1 MKAIIAIVKKQY
13 VLIHNLKL
21 KISNMGKLQSLFGYL
36 FEKENNVVSEKEL
49 IREKIRKKK
58 QQLSDKDKEIE
69 AANVFEKIEALPEFI
84 NAHNIMIYWSMP
96 DELPTHDFII
106 RWSKKKTML
115 LPVVKGEDM
124 LIKPF
129 STKEELKQGSL
140 GIWEPDTQKEYLN
153 SIDLVIVPGVAFD
166 RNKSRLGRGKGYYD
180 RYFINKRIVK
190 IGVCFDFQ
198 LLESIPEDSFDIK
211 MDKVITSSILIN

>member
-1 MKAIIAIVKKQY
+1 
-13 VLIHNLKL
+13 
-21 KISNMGKLQSLFGYL
+21 MGKLQSLIGYL
-36 FEKENNVVSEKEL
+36 FEKKNNVISEKEL
-49 IREKIRKKK
+49 IREEIKKKK
-58 QQLSDKDKEIE
+58 QQLTDKEKEIE

-96 DELPTHDFII
+96 DELPTHNFII

-166 RNKSRLGRGKGYYD
+166 RDKSRLGRGKGYYD

-198 LLESIPEDSFDIK
+198 LLESIPIDSFDIK
-211 MDKVITSSILIN
+211 MDKVVTNSILIE

>member
-1 MKAIIAIVKKQY
+1 
-13 VLIHNLKL
+13 
-21 KISNMGKLQSLFGYL
+21 MGKLQSFISYL
-36 FEKENNVVSEKEL
+36 FEKNSNVTSEKEL
-49 IREKIRKKK
+49 IRERIKKKK
-58 QQLSDKDKEIE
+58 QQLTDKEKEIE

-198 LLESIPEDSFDIK
+198 LLESIPIDSFDIK
-211 MDKVITSSILIN
+211 MDKVVTNSILIE

>member
-1 MKAIIAIVKKQY
+1 
-13 VLIHNLKL
+13 
-21 KISNMGKLQSLFGYL
+21 MGKLQSFISYL
-36 FEKENNVVSEKEL
+36 FEKNSNVTSEKEL
-49 IREKIRKKK
+49 IRERIKTKK
-58 QQLSDKDKEIE
+58 QQLTDKEKEIE

-96 DELPTHDFII
+96 DELPTHNFII

-198 LLESIPEDSFDIK
+198 LLESIPIDSFDIK
-211 MDKVITSSILIN
+211 MDKVVTNSILIE

>member
-1 MKAIIAIVKKQY
+1 
-13 VLIHNLKL
+13 
-21 KISNMGKLQSLFGYL
+21 MGKLQSLIGYL
-36 FEKENNVVSEKEL
+36 FEKKNNVISEKEL
-49 IREKIRKKK
+49 IREKIKKKK
-58 QQLSDKDKEIE
+58 QQLTDKEKEIE

-96 DELPTHDFII
+96 DELPTHNFII

-166 RNKSRLGRGKGYYD
+166 RDKSRLGRGKGYYD

>member
-1 MKAIIAIVKKQY
+1 
-13 VLIHNLKL
+13 
-21 KISNMGKLQSLFGYL
+21 MGKLQSFISYL
-36 FEKENNVVSEKEL
+36 FEKNSNVTSEKEL
-49 IREKIRKKK
+49 IREKIKKKK
-58 QQLSDKDKEIE
+58 QQLTDKEKEIE

-96 DELPTHDFII
+96 DELPTHNFII

-140 GIWEPDTQKEYLN
+140 GIWEPDVQKEYLN

-166 RNKSRLGRGKGYYD
+166 RDKSRLGRGKGYYD

-198 LLESIPEDSFDIK
+198 LLESIPIDSFDIK
-211 MDKVITSSILIN
+211 MDKVVTNSFLIE

>member
-1 MKAIIAIVKKQY
+1 
-13 VLIHNLKL
+13 
-21 KISNMGKLQSLFGYL
+21 MGKLQSLIGYL
-36 FEKENNVVSEKEL
+36 FEKKNNVISEKEL
-49 IREKIRKKK
+49 IREKIKKKK
-58 QQLSDKDKEIE
+58 QQLTDKEKEIE

-198 LLESIPEDSFDIK
+198 LLESIPIDSFDIK
-211 MDKVITSSILIN
+211 MDKVVTNSILIE

>member
-1 MKAIIAIVKKQY
+1 
-13 VLIHNLKL
+13 
-21 KISNMGKLQSLFGYL
+21 MGKLQSLFGYL
-36 FEKENNVVSEKEL
+36 FEKDNNVVSEKEL

-58 QQLSDKDKEIE
+58 QQLSDKEKEIE

-96 DELPTHDFII
+96 DELPTHNFII

-198 LLESIPEDSFDIK
+198 LLESIPIDSFDIK

>member
-1 MKAIIAIVKKQY
+1 
-13 VLIHNLKL
+13 
-21 KISNMGKLQSLFGYL
+21 MGKLQSLFGYL

-198 LLESIPEDSFDIK
+198 LLESIPIDSFDIK

>member
-1 MKAIIAIVKKQY
+1 
-13 VLIHNLKL
+13 
-21 KISNMGKLQSLFGYL
+21 MGKLQSLIGYL
-36 FEKENNVVSEKEL
+36 FEKKNNVISEKEL
-49 IREKIRKKK
+49 IREKIKKKK
-58 QQLSDKDKEIE
+58 QQLTDKEKEIE

-84 NAHNIMIYWSMP
+84 NAHNIIIYWSMP
-96 DELPTHDFII
+96 DELPTHNFII

-198 LLESIPEDSFDIK
+198 LLESIPIDSFDIK
-211 MDKVITSSILIN
+211 MDKVVTNSFLIE

>member
-1 MKAIIAIVKKQY
+1 
-13 VLIHNLKL
+13 
-21 KISNMGKLQSLFGYL
+21 MGKLQSFISYL
-36 FEKENNVVSEKEL
+36 FEKNSNVTSEKEL
-49 IREKIRKKK
+49 IRERIKKKK
-58 QQLSDKDKEIE
+58 QQLTDKGKEIE

-198 LLESIPEDSFDIK
+198 LLESIPIDSFDIK
-211 MDKVITSSILIN
+211 MDKVVTNSILIE

>member
-1 MKAIIAIVKKQY
+1 
-13 VLIHNLKL
+13 
-21 KISNMGKLQSLFGYL
+21 MGKLQSLFGYL
-36 FEKENNVVSEKEL
+36 FEKDNNVVSEKEL

-58 QQLSDKDKEIE
+58 QQLSDKEKEIE

-96 DELPTHDFII
+96 DELPTHNFII

-198 LLESIPEDSFDIK
+198 LLESIPVDSFDIK

>member
-1 MKAIIAIVKKQY
+1 
-13 VLIHNLKL
+13 
-21 KISNMGKLQSLFGYL
+21 MGKLQSFISYL
-36 FEKENNVVSEKEL
+36 FEKNSNVTSEKEL
-49 IREKIRKKK
+49 IRERIKKKK
-58 QQLSDKDKEIE
+58 QQLTDKEKEIE

-96 DELPTHDFII
+96 DELPTHNFII

-198 LLESIPEDSFDIK
+198 LLESIPIDSFDIK
-211 MDKVITSSILIN
+211 MDKVVTNSFLIE

>member
-1 MKAIIAIVKKQY
+1 
-13 VLIHNLKL
+13 
-21 KISNMGKLQSLFGYL
+21 MGKLQSFISYL
-36 FEKENNVVSEKEL
+36 FEKNSNVTSEKEL
-49 IREKIRKKK
+49 IRERIKKKK
-58 QQLSDKDKEIE
+58 QQLTDNEKEIE

-96 DELPTHDFII
+96 DELPTHNFII

-140 GIWEPDTQKEYLN
+140 GIWEPDVQKEYLN

-166 RNKSRLGRGKGYYD
+166 RDKSRLGRGKGYYD

-198 LLESIPEDSFDIK
+198 LLESIPIDSFDIK
-211 MDKVITSSILIN
+211 MDKVVTNSILIE

>member
-1 MKAIIAIVKKQY
+1 
-13 VLIHNLKL
+13 
-21 KISNMGKLQSLFGYL
+21 MGKLQSLIGYL
-36 FEKENNVVSEKEL
+36 FEKKNNVFSEKEL
-49 IREKIRKKK
+49 IRERIKKKK
-58 QQLSDKDKEIE
+58 QQLTDKEKEIE

-96 DELPTHDFII
+96 DELPTHNFII

-166 RNKSRLGRGKGYYD
+166 RDKSRLGRGKGYYD

-198 LLESIPEDSFDIK
+198 LLESIPIDSFDIK
-211 MDKVITSSILIN
+211 MDKVVTNSILIE

>member
-1 MKAIIAIVKKQY
+1 
-13 VLIHNLKL
+13 
-21 KISNMGKLQSLFGYL
+21 MGKLQSFISYL
-36 FEKENNVVSEKEL
+36 FEKNSNVTSEKEL
-49 IREKIRKKK
+49 IRERIKKKK
-58 QQLSDKDKEIE
+58 QQLTDKEKEIE

-96 DELPTHDFII
+96 DELPTHNFII

-140 GIWEPDTQKEYLN
+140 GIWEPDVQKEYLN

-166 RNKSRLGRGKGYYD
+166 RDKSRLGRGKGYYD

-198 LLESIPEDSFDIK
+198 LLESIPIDSFDIK
-211 MDKVITSSILIN
+211 MDKVVTNSFLIE

>member
-1 MKAIIAIVKKQY
+1 
-13 VLIHNLKL
+13 
-21 KISNMGKLQSLFGYL
+21 MGKLQSLIGYL
-36 FEKENNVVSEKEL
+36 FEKKDNVISEKEL
-49 IREKIRKKK
+49 IREKIKKKK
-58 QQLSDKDKEIE
+58 QQLTDKEKEIE

-198 LLESIPEDSFDIK
+198 LLESIPIDSFDIK
-211 MDKVITSSILIN
+211 MDKVVTNSFLIE

>member
-1 MKAIIAIVKKQY
+1 M
-13 VLIHNLKL
+13 KL
-21 KISNMGKLQSLFGYL
+21 KINIMGKLQSFISYL
-36 FEKENNVVSEKEL
+36 FEKNSNVTSEKEL
-49 IREKIRKKK
+49 IRERIKKKK
-58 QQLSDKDKEIE
+58 QQLTDKEKEIE

-96 DELPTHDFII
+96 DELPTHNFII

-140 GIWEPDTQKEYLN
+140 GIWEPDVQKEYLN

-166 RNKSRLGRGKGYYD
+166 RDKSRLGRGKGYYD

-198 LLESIPEDSFDIK
+198 LLESIPIDSFDIK
-211 MDKVITSSILIN
+211 MDKVVTNSFLIE

>member
-1 MKAIIAIVKKQY
+1 
-13 VLIHNLKL
+13 
-21 KISNMGKLQSLFGYL
+21 MGKLQSFISYL
-36 FEKENNVVSEKEL
+36 FEKNSNVTSEKEL
-49 IREKIRKKK
+49 IRERIKKKK
-58 QQLSDKDKEIE
+58 QQLTDNEKEIE

-96 DELPTHDFII
+96 DELPTHNFII

-166 RNKSRLGRGKGYYD
+166 RDKSRLGRGKGYYD

-198 LLESIPEDSFDIK
+198 LLESIPIDSFDIK
-211 MDKVITSSILIN
+211 MDKVVTNSILIE

>member
-1 MKAIIAIVKKQY
+1 
-13 VLIHNLKL
+13 
-21 KISNMGKLQSLFGYL
+21 MGKLQSFISYL
-36 FEKENNVVSEKEL
+36 FEKNSNVTSEKEL
-49 IREKIRKKK
+49 IRERIKKKK
-58 QQLSDKDKEIE
+58 QQLTDKEKEIE

-140 GIWEPDTQKEYLN
+140 GIWEPDVQKEYLN

-166 RNKSRLGRGKGYYD
+166 RDKSRLGRGKGYYD

-198 LLESIPEDSFDIK
+198 LLESIPIDSFDIK

>member
-1 MKAIIAIVKKQY
+1 
-13 VLIHNLKL
+13 
-21 KISNMGKLQSLFGYL
+21 MGKLQSLFGYL

>member
-1 MKAIIAIVKKQY
+1 
-13 VLIHNLKL
+13 
-21 KISNMGKLQSLFGYL
+21 MGKLQSFISYL
-36 FEKENNVVSEKEL
+36 FEKNSNVTSEKEL
-49 IREKIRKKK
+49 IRERIKKKK
-58 QQLSDKDKEIE
+58 QQLTDNEKEIE

-198 LLESIPEDSFDIK
+198 LLESIPIDSFDIK
-211 MDKVITSSILIN
+211 MDKVVTNSILIE

>member
-1 MKAIIAIVKKQY
+1 
-13 VLIHNLKL
+13 
-21 KISNMGKLQSLFGYL
+21 MGKLQSLIGYL
-36 FEKENNVVSEKEL
+36 FEKKNNVISEKEL
-49 IREKIRKKK
+49 IREKIKKKK
-58 QQLSDKDKEIE
+58 QQLTDKEKEIE

-198 LLESIPEDSFDIK
+198 LLESIPIDSFDIK
-211 MDKVITSSILIN
+211 MDKVVTNSFLIE

>member
-1 MKAIIAIVKKQY
+1 
-13 VLIHNLKL
+13 
-21 KISNMGKLQSLFGYL
+21 MGKLQSFISYL
-36 FEKENNVVSEKEL
+36 FEKNSNVTSEKEL
-49 IREKIRKKK
+49 IRERIKKKK
-58 QQLSDKDKEIE
+58 QQLTDKEKEIE

-84 NAHNIMIYWSMP
+84 NAHNIIIYWSMP
-96 DELPTHDFII
+96 DELPTHNFII

-140 GIWEPDTQKEYLN
+140 GIWEPDVQKEYLN

-166 RNKSRLGRGKGYYD
+166 RDKSRLGRGKGYYD

-198 LLESIPEDSFDIK
+198 LLESIPIDSFDIK
-211 MDKVITSSILIN
+211 MDKVVTNSFLIQ

>member
-1 MKAIIAIVKKQY
+1 
-13 VLIHNLKL
+13 
-21 KISNMGKLQSLFGYL
+21 MGKLQSLIGYL
-36 FEKENNVVSEKEL
+36 FEKKNNVISEKEL
-49 IREKIRKKK
+49 IREKIKKKK
-58 QQLSDKDKEIE
+58 QQLTDKEKEIE

-166 RNKSRLGRGKGYYD
+166 RDKSRLGRGKGYYD

>member
-1 MKAIIAIVKKQY
+1 M
-13 VLIHNLKL
+13 
-21 KISNMGKLQSLFGYL
+21 SKLQSIISSLFKRKRKEVL
-36 FEKENNVVSEKEL
+36 SEKSLIRQNIWYKKQHISEKE
-49 IREKIRKKK
+49 
-58 QQLSDKDKEIE
+58 KEIE
-69 AANVFEKIEALPEFI
+69 AEEVFEKIEAMPEFE
-84 NAHNIMIYWSMP
+84 NARSVMIYWSMP
-96 DELPTHDFII
+96 DELPTHNFII

-115 LPVVKGEDM
+115 LPVVKGNDM

-140 GIWEPDTQKEYLN
+140 GIWEPDVQKEYLN

-166 RNKSRLGRGKGYYD
+166 RDKSRLGRGKGYYD

-198 LLESIPEDSFDIK
+198 LLESIPIDSFDIK
-211 MDKVITSSILIN
+211 MDKVVTNSILIE

>member
-1 MKAIIAIVKKQY
+1 
-13 VLIHNLKL
+13 
-21 KISNMGKLQSLFGYL
+21 MGKLQSLIGYL
-36 FEKENNVVSEKEL
+36 FEKKDNVISEKEL
-49 IREKIRKKK
+49 IREKIKKKK
-58 QQLSDKDKEIE
+58 QQLTDKEKEIE

-198 LLESIPEDSFDIK
+198 LLESIPIDSFDIK
-211 MDKVITSSILIN
+211 MDKVVTNSILIE

>member
-1 MKAIIAIVKKQY
+1 
-13 VLIHNLKL
+13 
-21 KISNMGKLQSLFGYL
+21 MGKLQSFISYL
-36 FEKENNVVSEKEL
+36 FEKNSNVTSEKEL
-49 IREKIRKKK
+49 IRERIKKKK
-58 QQLSDKDKEIE
+58 QQLTDKEKEIE

>member
-1 MKAIIAIVKKQY
+1 
-13 VLIHNLKL
+13 
-21 KISNMGKLQSLFGYL
+21 MGKLQSLIGYL
-36 FEKENNVVSEKEL
+36 FEKKNNVISEKEL
-49 IREKIRKKK
+49 IREKIKKKK
-58 QQLSDKDKEIE
+58 QQLTDKEKEIE

-166 RNKSRLGRGKGYYD
+166 RDKSRLGRGKGYYD

-198 LLESIPEDSFDIK
+198 LLESIPVDSFDIK
-211 MDKVITSSILIN
+211 MDKVVTNSILIE

>member
-1 MKAIIAIVKKQY
+1 
-13 VLIHNLKL
+13 
-21 KISNMGKLQSLFGYL
+21 MGKLQSFISYL
-36 FEKENNVVSEKEL
+36 FEKNSNVTSEKEL
-49 IREKIRKKK
+49 IRERIKKKK
-58 QQLSDKDKEIE
+58 QQLTDKEKEIE

-140 GIWEPDTQKEYLN
+140 GIWEPDVQKEYLN

-166 RNKSRLGRGKGYYD
+166 RDKSRLGRGKGYYD

-198 LLESIPEDSFDIK
+198 LLESIPIDSFDIK
-211 MDKVITSSILIN
+211 MDKVVTNSFLIE

>member
-1 MKAIIAIVKKQY
+1 
-13 VLIHNLKL
+13 
-21 KISNMGKLQSLFGYL
+21 MGKLQSLIGYL
-36 FEKENNVVSEKEL
+36 FEKKNNVISEKEL
-49 IREKIRKKK
+49 IREKIKKKK
-58 QQLSDKDKEIE
+58 QQLTDKEKEIE

-84 NAHNIMIYWSMP
+84 NAHNIIIYWSMP

-140 GIWEPDTQKEYLN
+140 GIWEPDVQKEYLN

-198 LLESIPEDSFDIK
+198 LLESIPIDSFDIK
-211 MDKVITSSILIN
+211 MDKVVTNSFLIE

>member
-1 MKAIIAIVKKQY
+1 
-13 VLIHNLKL
+13 
-21 KISNMGKLQSLFGYL
+21 MGKLQSLIGYL
-36 FEKENNVVSEKEL
+36 FEKNCNVTSEKEL
-49 IREKIRKKK
+49 IRKRIKKKK
-58 QQLSDKDKEIE
+58 QQLTDKEKEIE

-84 NAHNIMIYWSMP
+84 NAHNIIIYWSMP
-96 DELPTHDFII
+96 DELPTHNFII

-198 LLESIPEDSFDIK
+198 LLKSIPIDSFDIK
-211 MDKVITSSILIN
+211 MDKVVTNSFLIE

>member
-1 MKAIIAIVKKQY
+1 
-13 VLIHNLKL
+13 
-21 KISNMGKLQSLFGYL
+21 MGKLQSLIGYL
-36 FEKENNVVSEKEL
+36 FEKKNNVISEKEL
-49 IREKIRKKK
+49 IRERIKKKK
-58 QQLSDKDKEIE
+58 QQLTDNEKEIE

-96 DELPTHDFII
+96 DELPTHNFII

-166 RNKSRLGRGKGYYD
+166 RDKSRLGRGKGYYD

-198 LLESIPEDSFDIK
+198 LLESIPIDSFDIK
-211 MDKVITSSILIN
+211 MDKVVTNSILIE

>member
-1 MKAIIAIVKKQY
+1 M
-13 VLIHNLKL
+13 KL
-21 KISNMGKLQSLFGYL
+21 KINIMGKLQSFISYL
-36 FEKENNVVSEKEL
+36 FEKNSNVTSEKEL
-49 IREKIRKKK
+49 IRERIKKKK
-58 QQLSDKDKEIE
+58 QQLTDKEKEIE

-96 DELPTHDFII
+96 DELPTHNFII

-166 RNKSRLGRGKGYYD
+166 RDKSRLGRGKGYYD

-198 LLESIPEDSFDIK
+198 LLESIPIDSFDIK
-211 MDKVITSSILIN
+211 MDKVVTNSILIE